1 METKQENVIPTD
13 YAEVMQKSY
22 IDYAMS
28 VIISRALPDVR
39 DGLKP
44 VQRRTLYD
52 MYELGIRYDRPYR
65 KCARIVGDTMGKY
78 HPHGDSSIY
87 EALVVMAQ
95 DFKKGK
101 TLVDGHGNFGSI
113 EGDGAA
119 AMRYTEARLE
129 KLTQDV
135 FLEDLDKNVV
145 DFMPNFD
152 ETEKEPVVL
161 PVRIPNLLVNGADGI
176 AVGMATSI
184 PPHNLGEVVDAVKA
198 YMKNNDIS
206 VKGLMRYLKGPDF
219 PTGGLVVNKDDLLKI
234 YETGTGKLRV
244 RGKVE
249 TVKLKGGRQ
258 QLVIT
263 EIPYTMIGANI
274 GKFLNDIASLVE
286 SKKTTD
292 IVDISNQS
300 SKEGIRIV
308 LDLKRD
314 ADVENLTNML
324 YKKTKLEDTFGVN
337 MLAVVDGRPE
347 TLSLKQVIEH
357 HVDFVFDVTTRKY
370 TTLLNKE
377 QEKKEIQEGLI
388 KACDVIDL
396 IIEILRGSKSREQV
410 KKCLVE
416 GNTEEIKF
424 KSRSSEKA
432 AKTLQF
438 TERQATAILE
448 MRLYKLIGL
457 EMEALQAEY
466 GETMKNIALY
476 EDILNNYDSMAAVI
490 MKDLDQIKKE
500 YGSRRRTI
508 IENAE
513 EAIYEEKKM
522 EEMEVTFLMDRF
534 GYMRVIDKSA
544 YERNKDAATA
554 ENKYVFHCMNT
565 DKICIF
571 TDKGKMHSVKV
582 ADIPLVRFRDKGTPA
597 DNLSNYNS
605 TEEQML
611 YVAPL
616 AEIRQSTLLFV
627 TASSMC
633 KLVSGAEFEAAKRTI
648 VSTKLGDEDSLI
660 FVGSADEMEQIVLQ
674 SEGGYFLRFQKQD
687 VSSMKKT
694 SIGVRGMKLA
704 EGDRVSHAYM
714 LETRQEYTIEYHD
727 KPYTLNKVKLS
738 RRDTKGI
745 KPRI

>member
-1 METKQENVIPTD
+1 METKQENVIATD
-13 YAEVMQKSY
+13 YADVMQKSY
-22 IDYAMS
+22 IDYALS

-129 KLTQDV
+129 KLTQEV
-135 FLEDLDKNVV
+135 FLADLDKNVV
-145 DFMPNFD
+145 DFVPNFD
-152 ETEKEPVVL
+152 ETEKEPSVL
-161 PVRIPNLLVNGADGI
+161 PVKIPNLLVNGADGI

-198 YMKNNDIS
+198 YIRNNDIS

-219 PTGGLVVNKDDLLKI
+219 PTGGLVVNKDDLLNI
-234 YETGTGKLRV
+234 YETGSGKLRL

-249 TVKLKGGRQ
+249 VEKLKGGRQ

-286 SKKTTD
+286 TKKTTD

-308 LDLKRD
+308 LELKKD

-324 YKKTKLEDTFGVN
+324 YKKTRLEDTFGIN
-337 MLAVVDGRPE
+337 MLAVADGRPE
-347 TLSLKQVIEH
+347 TLSLKKIIEH
-357 HVDFVFDVTTRKY
+357 HVDFVFEITTRKY
-370 TTLLNKE
+370 KTLLGKE
-377 QEKKEIQEGLI
+377 LEKKEIQEGLI

-396 IIEILRGSKSREQV
+396 IIEILRGSKSRDQV

-416 GNTEEIKF
+416 GITEGIKF
-424 KSRSSEKA
+424 KSKVSEKA
-432 AKTLQF
+432 AKKLKF
-438 TERQATAILE
+438 TENQATAILE
-448 MRLYKLIGL
+448 MRLYRLIGL
-457 EMEALQAEY
+457 EIEALQAEY
-466 GETMKNIALY
+466 DQTMKNIASY
-476 EDILNNYDSMAAVI
+476 EDILNNYDSMCNVI
-490 MKDLDQIKKE
+490 IDELDGIRKE
-500 YGSRRRTI
+500 YSTRRRTV

-513 EAIYEEKKM
+513 EAVYEEKKM
-522 EEMEVTFLMDRF
+522 EETEVCFLMDRF
-534 GYMRVIDKSA
+534 GYMRLIDKNA
-544 YERNKDAATA
+544 YERNKEAAHA
-554 ENKYVFHCMNT
+554 ESKYVFTCMNT
-565 DKICIF
+565 DKISIF
-571 TDKGKMHSVKV
+571 TDMGRMHSIKV
-582 ADIPLVRFRDKGTPA
+582 ADIPLVRFRDKGIPA
-597 DNLSNYNS
+597 DNLSNYDS
-605 TEEQML
+605 SQEQIL
-611 YVAPL
+611 YVAPVGQVK
-616 AEIRQSTLLFV
+616 ASTLLFV
-627 TASSMC
+627 TQTSMC
-633 KLVSGAEFEAAKRTI
+633 KLVAGSEFDVAKRTI
-648 VSTKLGDEDSLI
+648 ASTKLAEEDRLI
-660 FVGSADEMEQIVLQ
+660 FVGTADEMEQIVFQ
-674 SEGGYFLRFQKQD
+674 SQSGYFLRILKND

-694 SIGVRGMKLA
+694 SVGVRGMKLA
-704 EGDRVSHAYM
+704 AQDVLEHAY
-714 LETRQEYTIEYHD
+714 LIEPHQEYTISYHD
-727 KPYTLNKVKLS
+727 KPYVLNKVKLAK
-738 RRDTKGI
+738 RDTKGT